1 MRAPAEAQLL
11 DAWDGAVSAG
21 PTGRALAL
29 LAAAGIAP
37 EEARGWSIGRRDAAI
52 LELRRA
58 VFGDAM
64 EGVADC
70 PHCGSRL
77 EARLSA
83 TALRPTAVATPQHVT
98 VEQDG
103 YRLTAR
109 CPDSDDVLLLEAAPR
124 GTDLPELL
132 LARCLLSAEK
142 DGQPIGA
149 PALPAPLRAALEQ
162 ALEQADPLGDA
173 SLALD
178 CPECGQAWA
187 AALDLADW
195 TWREVELWAG
205 RLLGEVH
212 GLASAYGWTEA
223 EVLALPPRRRARYLE
238 LLGR

>member
-1 MRAPAEAQLL
+1 MRAPAEARLL

-37 EEARGWSIGRRDAAI
+37 EDARGWSIGRRDAAI

-83 TALRPTAVATPQHVT
+83 TALRPTALATPQHVT
-98 VEQDG
+98 VEKDG

-142 DGQPIGA
+142 DGQPIAA